1 MIELAANR
9 YGKAAI
15 RIVRVGRDTTP
26 HALRDLTVAVAWW
39 KLVTPDW
46 VKQPAFAYAD
56 RLLEATSQLAE

>member
-26 HALRDLTVAVAWW
+26 HAAAR
-39 KLVTPDW
+39 PDRRGR
-46 VKQPAFAYAD
+46 P
-56 RLLEATSQLAE
+56 RG